1 MPAQRGPMPKARP
14 GPTLAGHRP
23 RGAGAGLRQA
33 SGRNAVTGPMGDLWS
48 LARARVA
55 AGDCLAFGV
64 ARLAPGGRAAA
75 FLHGRHAPGA
85 PVRELNPARRLRA
98 ASITKGALGRLAAVL
113 EARGVLD
120 LDSAHPLPGGPPV
133 TLAAL
138 LSHTAGLRD
147 AAGYLPPPGKTP
159 RDLAL
164 LARVAPGGFF
174 YANLNALLAAQVMEE
189 ATGERI
195 DRLLAAH
202 VLAPAGIGGGLNWS
216 GVAERALR
224 LPLWQ
229 RRGASQAPTA
239 DGDDWPWDAGAIAGG
254 EAVDLPAYRP
264 GRDTALL
271 SPHAGLRASL
281 PELARLA
288 LAFGA
293 DDPAGARQ
301 RRTLWTAPAPDAP
314 EAAGGLFPAMALSL
328 TPFHRHERVP
338 GDLIG
343 HAGHALGF
351 SGGAWFDRA
360 TGGAFAYVLTGVAD
374 ATEGSDREAF
384 FPPDEL
390 AVFDALSGA
399 DAA

>member
-1 MPAQRGPMPKARP
+1 M
-14 GPTLAGHRP
+14 T
-23 RGAGAGLRQA
+23 GAMRE
-33 SGRNAVTGPMGDLWS
+33 LWN

-64 ARLAPGGRAAA
+64 ARIAPDGGEEA
-75 FLHGRHAPGA
+75 FLHGRHAPGGA
-85 PVRELNPARRLRA
+85 ARELNPARRLRA

-113 EARGVLD
+113 GARGALD
-120 LDSAHPLPGGPPV
+120 LDAAHPLPPGPPV

-147 AAGYLPPPGKTP
+147 AAGYLPPAGRSP
-159 RDLAL
+159 RDLAPV
-164 LARVAPGGFF
+164 ARAAPGGFF
-174 YANLNALLAAQVMEE
+174 YANLNALLAAQIVEE

-216 GVAERALR
+216 GVAERDLR

-229 RRGASQAPTA
+229 RRGPDLAPTA

-254 EAVDLPAYRP
+254 EAIDLAAYRP
-264 GRDTALL
+264 GTDTALL

-293 DDPAGARQ
+293 DDAAGARQ
-301 RRTLWTAPAPDAP
+301 RRTLWTAATPDAP
-314 EAAGGLFPAMALSL
+314 ESAGGLFPAMALSL
-328 TPFHRHERVP
+328 TPFRLHPRVP

-343 HAGHALGF
+343 HAGHALGLT
-351 SGGAWFDRA
+351 GGAWFDRRA
-360 TGGAFAYVLTGVAD
+360 GGAFAYAITGIAD
-374 ATEGSDREAF
+374 ATEGSDSEAF
-384 FPPDEL
+384 FAPDEL
-390 AVFDALSGA
+390 AVFDALAGGPAS
-399 DAA
+399 